1 MYNNLHSMFGCY
13 DYVDYY
19 FTNNFLLQKEID
31 KLKIEVK
38 KEKENNSK
46 LKECYYNKQLDFLEL
61 KYKYDILQDKYN
73 NLNNNNLNNNNLNN
87 IMSADCHDNDEGK
100 SDYEEYE
107 KI

>member
-1 MYNNLHSMFGCY
+1 MFGCY

-31 KLKIEVK
+31 KLKKEVK

-61 KYKYDILQDKYN
+61 KYKFDILQDKYN
-73 NLNNNNLNNNNLNN
+73 NLNNNNLNNM
-87 IMSADCHDNDEGK
+87 MSADCHDNDESK

>member
-1 MYNNLHSMFGCY
+1 MFGCY

-31 KLKIEVK
+31 KLKKEVK

-46 LKECYYNKQLDFLEL
+46 LKKCYYNKQLDFLEL
-61 KYKYDILQDKYN
+61 KYKFDILQDKYN
-73 NLNNNNLNNNNLNN
+73 NLNNM
-87 IMSADCHDNDEGK
+87 MSADCHDNDESK

>member
-31 KLKIEVK
+31 KLKKEVK

-61 KYKYDILQDKYN
+61 KYKFDILQDKYN
-73 NLNNNNLNNNNLNN
+73 NLNNNNLNNM
-87 IMSADCHDNDEGK
+87 MSADCHDNDESK

>member
-1 MYNNLHSMFGCY
+1 MFGCY

-31 KLKIEVK
+31 KLKNEVK

-73 NLNNNNLNNNNLNN
+73 NLNNNNLNN

>member
-1 MYNNLHSMFGCY
+1 MFGCY

-73 NLNNNNLNNNNLNN
+73 NLNNNNLNN